1 MTVSGERRI
10 REAFDRSAGSAFMP
24 YVLAGYPDVATSIR
38 YASAVARHCDLIEL
52 GIPFSDPLADGPT
65 IQAAG
70 QVALDA
76 GCTPRDVLRVAEA
89 LRDGPPVVL
98 MTYLNTVL
106 APGERTFF
114 QEAAAAGVA
123 GIIVPD
129 LPVEESD
136 TVREA
141 ANASGIAL
149 IAFAAPTS
157 SDQRIAMASE
167 AAQGFVYCVAVAGV
181 TGGGLTVDDELE
193 GFLGRVSAASRVPTA
208 VGFGVRTP
216 GDARRVGRLADG
228 VIIGSEIIRV
238 IDQAAS
244 PAAAERALEEYAASI
259 QGALAEDAGKH

>member
-1 MTVSGERRI
+1 MTLSGADRI
-10 REAFDRSAGSAFMP
+10 RDAFARSTGPAFMP
-24 YVLAGYPDVATSIR
+24 YVLAGYPDVETSIR
-38 YASAVARHCDLIEL
+38 YAQAVGRHCDLIEL

-70 QVALDA
+70 QVALKA
-76 GCTPRDVLRVAEA
+76 GCTPREVLRVADA

-106 APGERTFF
+106 SPGERVFF
-114 QEAAAAGVA
+114 AEAAASGVA

-136 TVREA
+136 AVREA
-141 ANASGIAL
+141 ANASEIAL
-149 IAFAAPTS
+149 IQLAAPTS
-157 SDQRIAMASE
+157 GDQRIAMVGE

-193 GFLGRVSAASRVPTA
+193 GFLGRVAAASRVPTA
-208 VGFGVRTP
+208 VGFGVRTAD
-216 GDARRVGRLADG
+216 DARRLGRLADG

-238 IDQAAS
+238 IDQADS

-259 QGALAEDAGKH
+259 QAALAEDAG

>member
-1 MTVSGERRI
+1 MTLRGAERI
-10 REAFDRSAGSAFMP
+10 RDAFERSTGPAFMP
-24 YVLAGYPDVATSIR
+24 YVLAGYPDVATSTR
-38 YASAVARHCDLIEL
+38 YAQAVARHCDLIEL

-76 GCTPRDVLRVAEA
+76 GCTPKEVLRIADA

-114 QEAAAAGVA
+114 EAAAAAGVA

-129 LPVEESD
+129 LPVEESAV
-136 TVREA
+136 VRDA

-149 IAFAAPTS
+149 ISFAAPTS
-157 SDQRIAMASE
+157 SDQRIAMAGE

-181 TGGGLTVDDELE
+181 TGGGLSVDDELE

-216 GDARRVGRLADG
+216 EDARQVGGLADG

-238 IDQAAS
+238 IDQAES
-244 PAAAERALEEYAASI
+244 PAAAERALEEYAGSI
-259 QGALAEDAGKH
+259 QAALAEV